1 MNDRGDRSATKRAAT
16 ASRDPVRVVC
26 WEQRPPIIL
35 GLQRIEISGHRP
47 QRPTRRD
54 GATTQ
59 RIQSLDMLLPDAN
72 ACAPAA
78 EDVTLNQYG
87 RTVHENVSGFFMKWL
102 QLRFDFDS
110 TIVRRRTS
118 QSNRSV
124 AAVLAVQARTA
135 TAASLRIH
143 DAWIHSINGRRMQIT
158 VPAA

>member
-1 MNDRGDRSATKRAAT
+1 MGLTEAIDMAQRSLWRLL
-16 ASRDPVRVVC
+16 S
-26 WEQRPPIIL
+26 E
-35 GLQRIEISGHRP
+35 S
-47 QRPTRRD
+47 
-54 GATTQ
+54 GATPLS
-59 RIQSLDMLLPDAN
+59 R
-72 ACAPAA
+72 
-78 EDVTLNQYG
+78 
-87 RTVHENVSGFFMKWL
+87 RL

-158 VPAA
+158 APAA